1 MMVGASDPAA
11 TDLHV
16 GALDRRPGGAMRPFL
31 LARIIWM
38 RRKGVIERFA
48 VDVLGVRGR
57 CDRAGAGNSLL
68 ERYGMTAYLD

>member
-1 MMVGASDPAA
+1 VTVGVPDPAA

-16 GALDRRPGGAMRPFL
+16 GALDRRPGDAMRPFL

-48 VDVLGVRGR
+48 VDVLGVRGEDVTAQERATR
-57 CDRAGAGNSLL
+57 CWNDMA
-68 ERYGMTAYLD
+68 

>member
-1 MMVGASDPAA
+1 MTVGVPDPAA

-16 GALDRRPGGAMRPFL
+16 GALDRRPGDAMRPFL

-48 VDVLGVRGR
+48 VDVLSVWGK
-57 CDRAGAGNSLL
+57 
-68 ERYGMTAYLD
+68 M

>member
-1 MMVGASDPAA
+1 MVGSTTNPAA

-48 VDVLGVRGR
+48 VDVLSVRGK
-57 CDRAGAGNSLL
+57 
-68 ERYGMTAYLD
+68 M